1 MKKSKFLK
9 KSLAMLLALMLVVA
23 MIPLS
28 AAAEQAPSSLGL
40 RYITVNGNTVDLTE
54 SSPTIQVNDLTKAYT
69 VKLAAELSGNYELWA
84 LNKDGISH
92 EEVTT
97 EGLPLTPSMYYTVDG
112 DTATFKLA
120 VVDTKGD
127 NMSSNDKQYDAWT
140 ITLEKVTAAVTT
152 NVEVTKGAGVA
163 KVDKVDNENKIVYLT
178 LARHT
183 GDGTPYSA
191 IPAEWDEDG
200 VQAGLNAVINIKGL
214 EGATINGLTETSLND
229 ADNGKTFQVTSASKG
244 NTSTFTIVA
253 EYEDALESF
262 SVDGAEGLITDENKD
277 DVPDTITVTL
287 PKDAILDE
295 WGHAVTDPS
304 FVVEYAALGD
314 EHCTVEIKKWDSA
327 SHTLTSVD
335 SKVATKDEVKFAGLT
350 DAADW
355 TGTVTV
361 TRWGKV
367 ANGNGKAV
375 QAYNLIVKLEDS
387 TETGIEYVRVN
398 TTEATASGDTS
409 FHAVLPKNYNGN
421 IDTKREKVNVVIRT
435 IPSITSVQI
444 NNASGK
450 SPVVNMEEIISDTDP
465 DYVSGQTAW
474 KLPKD
479 VTINATGTVVITL
492 TAEDGSTKGT
502 YTLTTEMAQANTDA
516 SITAFRIGDYKATL
530 TKSGGVNQEDI
541 FTVTVPYMT
550 LDVADLPIYA
560 TPSAGAKVQFT
571 NGHTYD
577 LINGYH
583 TASKLA
589 ANYVDGKTVNT
600 ANNLGDQIPTSG
612 WLETKVTAIDKNDET
627 VKQDYIIRVQLS
639 TDIATGNRLESLD
652 FTAQPTS
659 NNNDRAIMHAIDED
673 ENVFKANVWEETN
686 SNNNVGTINLYVP
699 RSLMDNDEGLY
710 NNVVLDYTTK
720 DRGVAFAVI
729 NGTTAAGEDVRLAK
743 LSCTENDQSTSWISG
758 TVINFTHP
766 NMTDDIIGVN
776 KSATDGSLKD
786 GWNSQWKTEV
796 DTIVV
801 LPEKIARQVLTGKA
815 TVETNTGDNVNRI
828 SYDEVLE
835 YGTVYSVKIVPQ
847 EYKHDRDLISFKVGS
862 SVLTVNKAEGT
873 IEGTLNWADTAD
885 KATAENAIKYGTFAD
900 FEISKYAML
909 INDSTWNKITNKFEP
924 AQSVVNFFPN
934 GDVNGDGEPEK
945 SNDEAKVAGRFVNR
959 EFLFVRNADYS
970 VTVYRCDD
978 NGALDAIDSVKVLAE
993 DRLDS
998 SNTTSSS
1005 KWTFNLKWKDACD
1018 DADIETFSINGVS
1031 GQVDNSD
1038 SENRTIT
1045 VNLPYGTPI
1054 TGLVADFTTS
1064 PNAKVTL
1071 TTPDGVLVESGIT
1084 SLNYTEGVLLY
1095 VTSESGENKN
1105 SYRVTVELGN
1115 HFSDI
1120 DENDWY
1126 YDNVMDAAN
1135 NGYISGMGDGTFAP
1149 TQATTRA
1156 QFASMI
1162 ANAMG
1167 YEADPD
1173 VASMFPDVADD
1184 FWGKAAINF
1193 CAQNGIITGYD
1204 DGTFQP
1210 NKAITR
1216 QEAASILRNAFKLTE
1231 SSSETFPD
1239 DSAISGWAKESVY
1252 IVKAS
1257 GLMKGD
1263 AGTGNFRPTD
1273 TIIRAEAASILMNA
1287 KYAGLIK

>member
-9 KSLAMLLALMLVVA
+9 KSLAMFLALMLVVA

-54 SSPTIQVNDLTKAYT
+54 SSPTVQVNDLTKAYT

-183 GDGTPYSA
+183 GEDYDPANDWNQNTQDGMDAKIT
-191 IPAEWDEDG
+191 
-200 VQAGLNAVINIKGL
+200 VTGL
-214 EGATINGLTETSLND
+214 ERATVSDGAAKGNSITVAD
-229 ADNGKTFQVTSASKG
+229 ADNGKTFQVTSASGG

-253 EYEDALESF
+253 EYEDALDSF
-262 SVDGAEGLITDENKD
+262 SVDGAEGVITDENKD

-287 PKDAILDE
+287 PKDAILDK

-314 EHCTVEIKKWDSA
+314 EHCTVEIKKWDGTS
-327 SHTLTSVD
+327 LTSVD
-335 SKVATKDEVKFAGLT
+335 SSVATKDEVEFADLT

-355 TGTVTV
+355 AGTVTV
-361 TRWGKV
+361 TRWDIAEQV
-367 ANGNGKAV
+367 
-375 QAYNLIVKLEDS
+375 YDLTVKLEDS
-387 TETGIEYVRVN
+387 AETGIEYVRVN

-409 FHAVLPKNYNGN
+409 FHAVLPKNYNGS
-421 IDTKREKVNVVIRT
+421 IETKREKVNVVIRT
-435 IPSITSVQI
+435 IPSITGVQI
-444 NNASGK
+444 NNAKNTSDGK
-450 SPVVNMEEIISDTDP
+450 PVTKMVPIDDDDP
-465 DYVSGQTAW
+465 DYVSGQAAW
-474 KLPKD
+474 RLPD
-479 VTINATGTVVITL
+479 NVTIDATGTVVITL

-516 SITAFRIGDYKATL
+516 SITAFYIGDYKAQL

-550 LDVADLPIYA
+550 LNVANLPIYA

-571 NGHTYD
+571 NGNTYD

-583 TASKLA
+583 TASDLA

-600 ANNLGDQIPTSG
+600 AKNLGVQIPTSG
-612 WLETKVTAIDKNDET
+612 WLETKVTAVDKSDDT

-639 TDIATGNRLESLD
+639 TDIATGNRLETLD

-673 ENVFKANVWEETN
+673 ENVFKANVWENTDT
-686 SNNNVGTINLYVP
+686 SNNVGTINLYVP
-699 RSLMDNDEGLY
+699 QSLIDNKEGTY

-729 NGTTAAGEDVRLAK
+729 NGDVNGNADVRLAK
-743 LSCTENDQSTSWISG
+743 LSCTVNDDSPTKISG
-758 TVINFTHP
+758 TVINDNASKTA
-766 NMTDDIIGVN
+766 ISGVVIDPDYY
-776 KSATDGSLKD
+776 A
-786 GWNSQWKTEV
+786 EV
-796 DTIVV
+796 NTIVV
-801 LPEKIARQVLTGKA
+801 LPEKIAREVLSGTA
-815 TVETNTGDNVNRI
+815 TVTSNNPTSDVDRI
-828 SYDEVLE
+828 AASEIWE

-873 IEGTLNWADTAD
+873 IEGTLNWADTTTIPQGQGTPAPSD
-885 KATAENAIKYGTFAD
+885 AVFAT
-900 FEISKYAML
+900 FELSKYARAY
-909 INDSTWNKITNKFEP
+909 TNTTD
-924 AQSVVNFFPN
+924 PN
-934 GDVNGDGEPEK
+934 SEKGTFSDGDWDGDGEAEDM
-945 SNDEAKVAGRFVNR
+945 DEGNKVNFVPDNLG
-959 EFLFVRNADYS
+959 FVFVRNADYS
-970 VTVYRCDD
+970 VTVYR
-978 NGALDAIDSVKVLAE
+978 ATEDSCSKIVNKFIVKAE
-993 DRLDS
+993 DRLDNNDPS
-998 SNTTSSS
+998 TSE
-1005 KWTFNLKWKDACD
+1005 WTFKLKWKDACD

-1031 GQVDNSD
+1031 GKVDNSD
-1038 SENRTIT
+1038 PENRTIT

-1149 TQATTRA
+1149 TKATTRA
-1156 QFASMI
+1156 EFASMI
-1162 ANAMG
+1162 AKAMG
-1167 YEADPD
+1167 YEANPD
-1173 VASMFPDVADD
+1173 APSMFPDVADD

>member
-40 RYITVNGNTVDLTE
+40 RYITVNGNTVNLTE
-54 SSPTIQVNDLTKAYT
+54 SSPTVQVTDLGAEAI
-69 VKLAAELSGNYELWA
+69 VKLVADLPTPYELWA
-84 LNKDGISH
+84 LSPDGISH
-92 EEVTT
+92 KEITT
-97 EGLPLTPSMYYTVDG
+97 SGKSIPASYFTVNG

-183 GDGTPYSA
+183 GDVASYSA
-191 IPAEWDEDG
+191 PPAKWGEDG

-214 EGATINGLTETSLND
+214 EGATINGDTATSFTLDD
-229 ADNGKTFQVTSASKG
+229 ADNGETFQVTSASKG

-287 PKDAILDE
+287 PKDAILDK

-314 EHCTVEIKKWDSA
+314 EHCTVGIKKWNDTS
-327 SHTLTSVD
+327 LTSVD
-335 SKVATKDEVKFAGLT
+335 SNVATKDEVKFAGLT

-361 TRWGKV
+361 TRW
-367 ANGNGKAV
+367 GKAV

-409 FHAVLPKNYNGN
+409 FHAVLPKNYSDNGT
-421 IDTKREKVNVVIRT
+421 DRETKRNAVNVVIRT
-435 IPSITSVQI
+435 IPSITAVQI
-444 NNASGK
+444 NNASTT
-450 SPVVNMEEIISDTDP
+450 PVVNMEKITSDTDP

-474 KLPKD
+474 KLPD
-479 VTINATGTVVITL
+479 NVTINATGTVVITL

-502 YTLTTEMAQANTDA
+502 YTLTTEDAQANTDA
-516 SITAFRIGDYKATL
+516 SITAFYIGDYKAQL

-583 TASKLA
+583 TASDLA
-589 ANYVDGKTVNT
+589 ANYVNGKIVNT
-600 ANNLGDQIPTSG
+600 AKNLGVQIPTSG

-659 NNNDRAIMHAIDED
+659 NSNDRAIMHAIDED

-699 RSLMDNDEGLY
+699 QSLMDNDEGLY

-729 NGTTAAGEDVRLAK
+729 NGDVKGNADVRLAK
-743 LSCTENDQSTSWISG
+743 LSCTVNDDSPTKISG
-758 TVINFTHP
+758 TVI
-766 NMTDDIIGVN
+766 DEDASKDAIAGVN
-776 KSATDGSLKD
+776 S
-786 GWNSQWKTEV
+786 NYNTEI

-801 LPEKIARQVLTGKA
+801 LPEQIARA
-815 TVETNTGDNVNRI
+815 VEGGYADTRKEAGIIDASEI
-828 SYDEVLE
+828 WE
-835 YGTVYSVKIVPQ
+835 YGTVYNVTITGQ
-847 EYKHDRDLISFKVGS
+847 NYKHDRDLISFKVGS

-873 IEGTLNWADTAD
+873 IEGTLNWADTTAISQGQKNPAPSD
-885 KATAENAIKYGTFAD
+885 AVFAT
-900 FEISKYAML
+900 FELSKYARAY
-909 INDSTWNKITNKFEP
+909 TNTTD
-924 AQSVVNFFPN
+924 PN
-934 GDVNGDGEPEK
+934 SEKGTFSDGDWDGDGEAEDMVEGNK
-945 SNDEAKVAGRFVNR
+945 ANFVPDNLG
-959 EFLFVRNADYS
+959 FVFVRNADYS
-970 VTVYRCDD
+970 VTVYRATETNCSKIV
-978 NGALDAIDSVKVLAE
+978 NKFIVKAE
-993 DRLDS
+993 DRLDNNNDPS
-998 SNTTSSS
+998 TSE
-1005 KWTFNLKWKDACD
+1005 WTFDLKWKDACD

-1031 GQVDNSD
+1031 GKVDNSD

-1149 TQATTRA
+1149 TKATTRA
-1156 QFASMI
+1156 EFASMI
-1162 ANAMG
+1162 AKAMG
-1167 YEADPD
+1167 YEANPD
-1173 VASMFPDVADD
+1173 APSMFPDVADD

-1273 TIIRAEAASILMNA
+1273 TIIRAEAASIFMNA

>member
-1 MKKSKFLK
+1 M
-9 KSLAMLLALMLVVA
+9 
-23 MIPLS
+23 
-28 AAAEQAPSSLGL
+28 
-40 RYITVNGNTVDLTE
+40 
-54 SSPTIQVNDLTKAYT
+54 
-69 VKLAAELSGNYELWA
+69 
-84 LNKDGISH
+84 
-92 EEVTT
+92 
-97 EGLPLTPSMYYTVDG
+97 
-112 DTATFKLA
+112 
-120 VVDTKGD
+120 
-127 NMSSNDKQYDAWT
+127 
-140 ITLEKVTAAVTT
+140 
-152 NVEVTKGAGVA
+152 
-163 KVDKVDNENKIVYLT
+163 
-178 LARHT
+178 ARHT
-183 GDGTPYSA
+183 GDVASYSA
-191 IPAEWDEDG
+191 PPAEWGEDG
-200 VQAGLNAVINIKGL
+200 VQDDLNAVINIKGL
-214 EGATINGLTETSLND
+214 EGATINGLTETSLTLND

-287 PKDAILDE
+287 PKDAILDK

-314 EHCTVEIKKWDSA
+314 EHCTVEIKKWND
-327 SHTLTSVD
+327 TSTSLDIVD
-335 SKVATKDEVKFAGLT
+335 SNVATKDEVKFAGLT

-409 FHAVLPKNYNGN
+409 FHAVLPKNYSDNGTEK
-421 IDTKREKVNVVIRT
+421 DTERDAVNVVIRT
-435 IPSITSVQI
+435 IPSITGVQI
-444 NNASGK
+444 NNAKNTSDGK
-450 SPVVNMEEIISDTDP
+450 PVPVTKMVPIDDDDP
-465 DYVSGQTAW
+465 DYVSGQAAW
-474 KLPKD
+474 KLPD
-479 VTINATGTVVITL
+479 GVIIDATGTVVITL

-516 SITAFRIGDYKATL
+516 SITAFYIGDYKAQL

-550 LDVADLPIYA
+550 LDVANLPIYA

-571 NGHTYD
+571 DNSSNTFD

-583 TASKLA
+583 TASNLV
-589 ANYVDGKTVNT
+589 ANYVNGKIVTPGW
-600 ANNLGDQIPTSG
+600 NLGSQIPTSG

-673 ENVFKANVWEETN
+673 ENVFKANVWENTDT
-686 SNNNVGTINLYVP
+686 SNNVGTINLYVP
-699 RSLMDNDEGLY
+699 QSLIDNKEGTY

-729 NGTTAAGEDVRLAK
+729 NGDVNGNADVRLAK
-743 LSCTENDQSTSWISG
+743 LSCTVNDDSPTKISG
-758 TVINFTHP
+758 TVINDNASRYPIF
-766 NMTDDIIGVN
+766 GVVTQYN
-776 KSATDGSLKD
+776 
-786 GWNSQWKTEV
+786 TEI

-801 LPEKIARQVLTGKA
+801 LPEQIARA
-815 TVETNTGDNVNRI
+815 VEGGYADTRKEAGIIDASEI
-828 SYDEVLE
+828 WE
-835 YGTVYSVKIVPQ
+835 YGTVYSVKIERQ

-862 SVLTVNKAEGT
+862 SELTVNKTENT
-873 IEGTLNWADTAD
+873 IEGTLNWADTTTIPQGQKTPAPSD
-885 KATAENAIKYGTFAD
+885 AVFAT
-900 FEISKYAML
+900 FELSKYARAY
-909 INDSTWNKITNKFEP
+909 TNTTEP
-924 AQSVVNFFPN
+924 NSEEKGTFSD
-934 GDVNGDGEPEK
+934 GDWDGDGEAEDMVEGDK
-945 SNDEAKVAGRFVNR
+945 GNFVPDNLG
-959 EFLFVRNADYS
+959 FVFVRNADYS
-970 VTVYRCDD
+970 VTVYRATETNCSKIV
-978 NGALDAIDSVKVLAE
+978 NKFIVKAE
-993 DRLDS
+993 DRLDKNDPS
-998 SNTTSSS
+998 TSE
-1005 KWTFNLKWKDACD
+1005 WTFKLKWKDACD

-1031 GQVDNSD
+1031 GKVDNSD
-1038 SENRTIT
+1038 PENRTIT

-1120 DENDWY
+1120 DEN
-1126 YDNVMDAAN
+1126 VMGAAE
-1135 NGYISGMGDGTFAP
+1135 NGYVSGYPDGTFKP
-1149 TQATTRA
+1149 MQSVTRA
-1156 QFASMI
+1156 EFASMI
-1162 ANAMG
+1162 AKAMG
-1167 YEADPD
+1167 YDSDPD
-1173 VASMFPDVADD
+1173 AGSAYPDVADD
-1184 FWGKAAINF
+1184 HWAKAAINF
-1193 CAQNGIITGYD
+1193 CAQNDIINGYD

-1216 QEAASILRNAFKLTE
+1216 QEAAAILNKAFELSVKYGVSTDL
-1231 SSSETFPD
+1231 FPD
-1239 DSAISGWAKESVY
+1239 NSSIAAWASDHVY
-1252 IVKAS
+1252 AAKAS
-1257 GLMKGD
+1257 GLMKGYEED
-1263 AGTGNFRPTD
+1263 GTFRPNNQIT
-1273 TIIRAEAASILMNA
+1273 RAEAASILMNA
-1287 KYAGLIK
+1287 KYADLIK

>member
-54 SSPTIQVNDLTKAYT
+54 SSPTVQVNDLTKAYT

-183 GDGTPYSA
+183 GEDYDPANDWNQNTQDGMD
-191 IPAEWDEDG
+191 AEIT
-200 VQAGLNAVINIKGL
+200 VTGL
-214 EGATINGLTETSLND
+214 EGATINGAATYTVTN
-229 ADNGKTFQVTSASKG
+229 ADDGATFQVTSASKG

-287 PKDAILDE
+287 PKDAILDK
-295 WGHAVTDPS
+295 WGHEVPDPS
-304 FVVEYAALGD
+304 FVVEYAVKGD
-314 EHCTVEIKKWDSA
+314 VHCTVEIDKDGDA
-327 SHTLTSVD
+327 EPIGPD
-335 SKVATKDEVKFAGLT
+335 VANKDEVKFADLT
-350 DAADW
+350 NDTNW

-361 TRWGKV
+361 TRWDIAEQV
-367 ANGNGKAV
+367 
-375 QAYNLIVKLEDS
+375 YNLIVKLEDS

-409 FHAVLPKNYNGN
+409 FHAVLPKNYNGS
-421 IDTKREKVNVVIRT
+421 IETKREKVNVVIRT
-435 IPSITSVQI
+435 IPSITGVQI
-444 NNASGK
+444 NNAKNTSDGK
-450 SPVVNMEEIISDTDP
+450 PVTKMVPIDDDDP
-465 DYVSGQTAW
+465 DYVSGQAAW
-474 KLPKD
+474 RLPD
-479 VTINATGTVVITL
+479 GVTIDATGTVVITL

-550 LDVADLPIYA
+550 LNVANLPIYA

-571 NGHTYD
+571 NGNTYD

-583 TASKLA
+583 TASYLA

-600 ANNLGDQIPTSG
+600 ANNLGVQIPTSG
-612 WLETKVTAIDKNDET
+612 WLETKVTAVDKSDDT

-639 TDIATGNRLESLD
+639 TDIATGNRLETLD

-673 ENVFKANVWEETN
+673 ENVFKANVWENTDT
-686 SNNNVGTINLYVP
+686 SNNVGTINLYVP
-699 RSLMDNDEGLY
+699 QSLIDNKEGTY

-729 NGTTAAGEDVRLAK
+729 NGDVNGNADVRLAK
-743 LSCTENDQSTSWISG
+743 LSCTVNDDSPTKISG
-758 TVINFTHP
+758 TVINDNASSYPIT
-766 NMTDDIIGVN
+766 GVVTKYN
-776 KSATDGSLKD
+776 
-786 GWNSQWKTEV
+786 TEI

-801 LPEKIARQVLTGKA
+801 LPEQIARA
-815 TVETNTGDNVNRI
+815 VEGGYADTRKEAGIIDASEI
-828 SYDEVLE
+828 WE

-873 IEGTLNWADTAD
+873 IEGTLNWADTVSSDVINSSANRFD
-885 KATAENAIKYGTFAD
+885 TTKATGLFAD

-909 INDSTWNKITNKFEP
+909 INDSTWNKNTNKFEP

-934 GDVNGDGEPEK
+934 GDIDGDGVVNSSVDTATP
-945 SNDEAKVAGRFVNR
+945 AGYYPNR
-959 EFLFVRNADYS
+959 MFLFERNADYS
-970 VTVYRCDD
+970 VTVYRCDES
-978 NGALDAIDSVKVLAE
+978 GALDEIDSVKVLAE
-993 DRLDS
+993 DRLDETVGA
-998 SNTTSSS
+998 TTSSS
-1005 KWTFNLKWKDACD
+1005 EWKFNLKWKDACD

-1031 GQVDNSD
+1031 GKVDNSD
-1038 SENRTIT
+1038 PENRTIT

-1135 NGYISGMGDGTFAP
+1135 NGYISGMGDGIFAP
-1149 TQATTRA
+1149 TKATTRA
-1156 QFASMI
+1156 EFASMI
-1162 ANAMG
+1162 AKAMG
-1167 YEADPD
+1167 YEANPD
-1173 VASMFPDVADD
+1173 APSMFPDVADD

>member
-54 SSPTIQVNDLTKAYT
+54 SSPTVQVTDLGAAAI
-69 VKLAAELSGNYELWA
+69 VKLAADLPTPYELWA
-84 LNKDGISH
+84 LSPDGISH
-92 EEVTT
+92 KEITT
-97 EGLPLTPSMYYTVDG
+97 SGEDVPASYFTVNG

-183 GDGTPYSA
+183 GVVTSYSA
-191 IPAEWDEDG
+191 TPVEWDEDG

-214 EGATINGLTETSLND
+214 EGATINGTTATSLTLDD
-229 ADNGKTFQVTSASKG
+229 ADNGETFQVTSASKG

-287 PKDAILDE
+287 PKDAILDK

-444 NNASGK
+444 NNASGN
-450 SPVVNMEEIISDTDP
+450 SPVVNMEKITSDTDP

-571 NGHTYD
+571 TDSGTYD
-577 LINGYH
+577 LVNGYH
-583 TASKLA
+583 TASNIPASIVKGTS
-589 ANYVDGKTVNT
+589 VDRDKT
-600 ANNLGDQIPTSG
+600 LGNQIPTAG
-612 WLETKVTAIDKNDET
+612 YLETKVTAIDKNDET

-659 NNNDRAIMHAIDED
+659 NNNDRAIMHALDED
-673 ENVFKANVWEETN
+673 ENVFTANVWEETN

-729 NGTTAAGEDVRLAK
+729 NGTTAAGKDVRLAK
-743 LSCTENDQSTSWISG
+743 LSRTENDQSTSWISG

-766 NMTDDIIGVN
+766 NMTGDIIGVN
-776 KSATDGSLKD
+776 ISATDDSRKEGWID
-786 GWNSQWKTEV
+786 GWKTEV

-873 IEGTLNWADTAD
+873 IEGTLNWADTTTIPQGQGTPAPSD
-885 KATAENAIKYGTFAD
+885 AVFAT
-900 FEISKYAML
+900 FELSKYARAY
-909 INDSTWNKITNKFEP
+909 TNTTD
-924 AQSVVNFFPN
+924 PN
-934 GDVNGDGEPEK
+934 SEKGTFSDGDWDGDGEAEDM
-945 SNDEAKVAGRFVNR
+945 DEGNKVNFVPDNLG
-959 EFLFVRNADYS
+959 FVFVRNADYS
-970 VTVYRCDD
+970 VTVYR
-978 NGALDAIDSVKVLAE
+978 ATEDSCSKIVNKFIVKAE
-993 DRLDS
+993 DRLDNNVPS
-998 SNTTSSS
+998 TSE
-1005 KWTFNLKWKDACD
+1005 WTFDLKWKDACD

-1031 GQVDNSD
+1031 GKVDNSD
-1038 SENRTIT
+1038 PENRTIT

-1149 TQATTRA
+1149 TKATTRA
-1156 QFASMI
+1156 EFASMI
-1162 ANAMG
+1162 AKAMG
-1167 YEADPD
+1167 YEANPD
-1173 VASMFPDVADD
+1173 APSMFPDVADD